1 MQSLQNIYNYNLCP
15 VVSPKPLHGA
25 FIFKQSMKEIKL
37 SSIDKF
43 HLKNLVN
50 SIKYLKNSENAKQ
63 WLTSNNYRLL
73 IQLFKIE
80 DEYANFK
87 IEDEILENFQ

>member
-1 MQSLQNIYNYNLCP
+1 
-15 VVSPKPLHGA
+15 
-25 FIFKQSMKEIKL
+25 MKEIKL

-43 HLKNLVN
+43 HLKNLVD

-63 WLTSNNYRLL
+63 WLASNNYRLI

>member
-1 MQSLQNIYNYNLCP
+1 
-15 VVSPKPLHGA
+15 
-25 FIFKQSMKEIKL
+25 MKEIKL

>member
-1 MQSLQNIYNYNLCP
+1 
-15 VVSPKPLHGA
+15 
-25 FIFKQSMKEIKL
+25 MKEIKL

-43 HLKNLVN
+43 HLKNLVD

-63 WLTSNNYRLL
+63 WLASNNYRLL

-87 IEDEILENFQ
+87 IEDEILENFLFKNLSIYKLYLNKNIQLNVFK